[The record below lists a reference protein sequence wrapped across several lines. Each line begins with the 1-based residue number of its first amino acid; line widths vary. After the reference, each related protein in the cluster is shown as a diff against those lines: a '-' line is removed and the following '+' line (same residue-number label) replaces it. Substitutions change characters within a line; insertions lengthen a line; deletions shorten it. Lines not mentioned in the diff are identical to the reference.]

1 MVQPQLEIN
10 ISNPIDSINWKTE
23 EFTFIA
29 KGGEQYL
36 TIGSFGEVSK
46 LPYNIYLFLDDI
58 SVIPIYPANAGDN
71 KKLCKGDSILIGGN
85 NYQEYEYVWFK
96 KGSADTLSHQGQF
109 WVKPDTATTYILHQY
124 YESKYFSADSVV
136 VDVSYSYCN
145 KENSLLVFPNPSAGD
160 FMFQMKNPINS
171 EVSIEIF
178 DILGRKVKESK
189 FTTGSYRSDYPLNM
203 TGFSSGAYFYCLKY
217 NEGSFSGRLMV
228 VRR

>member
-1 MVQPQLEIN
+1 M
-10 ISNPIDSINWKTE
+10 
-23 EFTFIA
+23 
-29 KGGEQYL
+29 
-36 TIGSFGEVSK
+36 
-46 LPYNIYLFLDDI
+46 
-58 SVIPIYPANAGDN
+58 
-71 KKLCKGDSILIGGN
+71 IGGN

-136 VDVSYSYCN
+136 VDVSYSYRN